1 MTMQLRRI
9 VWYALLGAILVAAL
23 VYAFRPQPVPVDLAA
38 IERGELTVTIDGD
51 GQTRVREVYVVSAP
65 VPGRVLRIERHV
77 GDAVV
82 ANETLLATIQ
92 PGDPTFLDRRA
103 QAQAEAAIKAAE
115 AAFALAEAE
124 QARALAELDFA
135 RAELNRAEQL
145 AKRGNVSQ
153 RDLDRAKL
161 ELRTRNAA
169 LSTAKASIE
178 MRRFELETARAAL
191 IQPGEEGGEG
201 DRQACCVEVYSPVD
215 GRILRVIHES
225 EGVVAAGAWLVELGD
240 PHDLEIVVDLL
251 SGDAVRIREGAE
263 VTIEDWGGVSL
274 AGRVRRV
281 EPYAFTKVS
290 ALGIEEQRVNVIVD
304 FTDPQEK
311 WQGLGHGYRVDAHIL
326 DWRGEDVLKLP
337 LGALFRDGD
346 SWAVFVAEDGV
357 AKLRHIEI
365 DHGNGREAEVL
376 DGLAEGATVILHPG
390 DRISDGV
397 RVLSR
402 SEE

>member
-1 MTMQLRRI
+1 MQLRRI
-9 VWYALLGAILVAAL
+9 VWYALLVAILVAAL
-23 VYAFRPQPVPVDLAA
+23 IYAFRPQPVPVDLAV
-38 IERGELTVTIDGD
+38 IERGVLTVTIDGD

-65 VPGRVLRIERHV
+65 LSGRVLRIERHV
-77 GDAVV
+77 GDEVI

-135 RAELNRAEQL
+135 RAELNRADEL
-145 AKRGNVSQ
+145 SKRGNISQ

-161 ELRTRNAA
+161 ELRTRSAA

-240 PHDLEIVVDLL
+240 PADLEIVVDLL
-251 SGDAVRIREGAE
+251 SGDAVRVREGAE

-390 DRISDGV
+390 DRIFDGV

>member
-1 MTMQLRRI
+1 MQLRRI
-9 VWYALLGAILVAAL
+9 VWYALLVAILVAAL
-23 VYAFRPQPVPVDLAA
+23 IYAFRPQPVPVDLAV
-38 IERGELTVTIDGD
+38 IERGVLTVTIDGD

-65 VPGRVLRIERHV
+65 LSGRVLRIERHV
-77 GDAVV
+77 GDEVI

-92 PGDPTFLDRRA
+92 PGDPSFLDRRA

-135 RAELNRAEQL
+135 RAELRRADEL
-145 AKRGNVSQ
+145 SKRGNISQ

-161 ELRTRNAA
+161 ELRTRSAA

-240 PHDLEIVVDLL
+240 PADLEIVVDLL
-251 SGDAVRIREGAE
+251 SGDAVRVREGAE

-365 DHGNGREAEVL
+365 DHSTGREAEVL
-376 DGLAEGATVILHPG
+376 DGLAEGTTVILHPG

>member
-1 MTMQLRRI
+1 MQLRRI

>member
-1 MTMQLRRI
+1 MAMPWRRI
-9 VWYALLGAILVAAL
+9 GWYLLLASVLAAAL
-23 VYAFRPQPVPVDLAA
+23 VYAFRPQPVPVDLAVIA
-38 IERGELTVTIDGD
+38 RGQLTVTIDGD

-65 VPGRVLRIERHV
+65 VPGQVRRIERHV
-77 GDAVV
+77 GDRIV

-92 PGDPTFLDRRA
+92 PVAPTFLDRRA
-103 QAQAEAAIKAAE
+103 RAQAESAIKAAE

-161 ELRTRNAA
+161 ELRTRHAA

-178 MRRFELETARAAL
+178 IRRFELETAQAAL
-191 IQPGEEGGEG
+191 IQPGAESGEG
-201 DRQACCVEVYSPVD
+201 REQACCVEVYSPVD

-240 PHDLEIVVDLL
+240 PADMEIVVDLL
-251 SGDAVRIREGAE
+251 SGDAVGVREGAE
-263 VTIEDWGGVSL
+263 VAIEDWGGVTL

-281 EPYAFTKVS
+281 EPYAFTKIS

-304 FTDPQEK
+304 FTDPPEK

-337 LGALFRDGD
+337 LGALFRDGE
-346 SWAVFVAEDGV
+346 SWAVFVAEENV

-365 DHGNGREAEVL
+365 DHGNGREAEIL
-376 DGLAEGATVILHPG
+376 EGLEIGATVILHPG

-397 RVLSR
+397 RILSR
-402 SEE
+402 SVN

>member
-1 MTMQLRRI
+1 MQLRRI

-23 VYAFRPQPVPVDLAA
+23 VYAFRPQPVPVDLAV

-390 DRISDGV
+390 DRIFDGV

>member
-1 MTMQLRRI
+1 MPWRRI
-9 VWYALLGAILVAAL
+9 VWYLLLASVLAAAL
-23 VYAFRPQPVPVDLAA
+23 VYAFRPQPVPVDLAVIA
-38 IERGELTVTIDGD
+38 RGQLTVTIDGD

-65 VPGRVLRIERHV
+65 VPGQVRRIERHV
-77 GDAVV
+77 GDRIV

-92 PGDPTFLDRRA
+92 PVDPTFLDRRA
-103 QAQAEAAIKAAE
+103 RAQAESAIKAAE

-135 RAELNRAEQL
+135 RAELSRAEQL

-153 RDLDRAKL
+153 RDLDRARL
-161 ELRTRNAA
+161 ELRTRRAA

-178 MRRFELETARAAL
+178 MRRFELETAQAAL
-191 IQPGEEGGEG
+191 IQPGTESGEGGE
-201 DRQACCVEVYSPVD
+201 QACCVEVYSPVN

-240 PHDLEIVVDLL
+240 PVDMEIVVDLL
-251 SGDAVRIREGAE
+251 SGDAVRVREGAE
-263 VTIEDWGGVSL
+263 VTIEDWGGVTL

-281 EPYAFTKVS
+281 EPYAFTKIS

-304 FTDPQEK
+304 FTDSPEK

-337 LGALFRDGD
+337 LGALFRDGE
-346 SWAVFVAEDGV
+346 SWAVFVAKDGV

-376 DGLAEGATVILHPG
+376 EGLETGATVILHPG
-390 DRISDGV
+390 DSISDGV

-402 SEE
+402 SEN

>member
-1 MTMQLRRI
+1 
-9 VWYALLGAILVAAL
+9 
-23 VYAFRPQPVPVDLAA
+23 LAV

-65 VPGRVLRIERHV
+65 LSGRVLRIERHV
-77 GDAVV
+77 GDKVV

-135 RAELNRAEQL
+135 RAELRRADEL
-145 AKRGNVSQ
+145 SKRGNISQ

-161 ELRTRNAA
+161 ELRTRSAA

-178 MRRFELETARAAL
+178 MRRFELETTRAAL

-201 DRQACCVEVYSPVD
+201 DGQACCVEVYSPVD

-251 SGDAVRIREGAE
+251 SGDAVRVREGAE

-326 DWRGEDVLKLP
+326 DWRDEDVLKLP
-337 LGALFRDGD
+337 LGALFRDGE

-376 DGLAEGATVILHPG
+376 DGLAEGTAVILHPG

-402 SEE
+402 SEG